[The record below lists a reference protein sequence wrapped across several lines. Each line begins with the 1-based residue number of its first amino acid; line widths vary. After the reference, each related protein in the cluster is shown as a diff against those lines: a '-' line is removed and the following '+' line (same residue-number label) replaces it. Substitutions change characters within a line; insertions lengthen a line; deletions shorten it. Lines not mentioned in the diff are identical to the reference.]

1 MPPVS
6 HSRLG
11 ASSAYRWM
19 ACPGSVREAAKYP
32 NKDSVFAA
40 EGTAAHALA
49 ERCLTTGKD
58 AAEFD
63 GYAIDGDRILLPGEA
78 IGEGPFPVDDDMI
91 DAVQTYLDAVR
102 AEVGP
107 DDVLMV
113 EHRFHLKTLHESFFG
128 TNDACV
134 YKPVEKRLVVFDYKH
149 GRGVP
154 VEVERNKQL
163 MYYGLGAALEEAR
176 PLAAI
181 DLVVV
186 QPRCPHRDGPVRRWT
201 TSPVDLLEYA
211 GELVDAAELTARE
224 DAPLAAGDWCKFCPA
239 APGCPALYEKTLM
252 AAGVEFGANSKEP
265 ILPEPEVMGSDR
277 LADLLSHA
285 DTIKTW
291 LKAVEAFA
299 NDEAKA
305 GRPPTGYKLV
315 ASRATR
321 RWKDEDATK
330 QWLGAYGLETAD
342 MLTEPKLKSP
352 AQIEKVIGSKN
363 KADIAGLIEAKS
375 AGTQLV
381 PVSDPRPQV
390 NASAEE
396 DFGAFAS

>member
-1 MPPVS
+1 MPPAA

-32 NKDSVFAA
+32 NTSSVFAA

-49 ERCLTTGKD
+49 EHCLNAGKD
-58 AAEFD
+58 AAEFE
-63 GYAIDGDRILLPGEA
+63 GWVIDAASERTRIVEGDVSGA
-78 IGEGPFPVDDDMI
+78 NVFPVDDDMI

-102 AEVGP
+102 DECGP
-107 DDVLMV
+107 DDLLMV
-113 EHRFHLKTLHESFFG
+113 EHKFHLKTLHESFFG

-134 YKPVEKRLVVFDYKH
+134 YKPAERRLVVFDYKH

-176 PLAAI
+176 PLVAI

-211 GELVDAAELTARE
+211 GELVDAARLTE
-224 DAPLAAGDWCKFCPA
+224 HNDAPLAAGDWCKFCPA
-239 APGCPALYEKTLM
+239 APACPALYQKTLD
-252 AAGVEFGANSKEP
+252 AAGVEFGANSGEP
-265 ILPEPEVMGSDR
+265 ILPEPEVMSSDR
-277 LADLLSHA
+277 LAELLEHV

-291 LKAVEAFA
+291 LKAVETFA

-321 RWKDEDATK
+321 KWKDEDQAK
-330 QWLGAYGLETAD
+330 EWLGTYGLDTAD

-352 AQIEKVIGSKN
+352 AQIEKVIGRKN
-363 KADIAGLIEAKS
+363 KDGIAPLVEAKS
-375 AGTQLV
+375 SGTQLV
-381 PVSDPRPQV
+381 PVSDPRPQI

-396 DFGAFAS
+396 DFA